1 MDMRIIGGGWAD
13 KRKRRRTFRLA
24 TAKIVLIILIV
35 FTLLGHFFV
44 DYFGGSIA
52 WGSCLG

>member
-24 TAKIVLIILIV
+24 TAKIGLVILVV
-35 FTLLGHFFV
+35 FALLGYFFV
-44 DYFGGSIA
+44 DYFGSSTA
-52 WGSCLG
+52 WASCLG